1 MARDEDEKLKWKL
14 LETKH
19 PVHNQWLDLREETY
33 RMPDGSTAGPFFTFS
48 KKSYVVIVALN
59 EAGQYICVRQYR
71 QGIGKVTVEFP
82 AGAIETTVRHPDREP
97 AFASAK
103 RELQE
108 ETGCVSERWQFLE
121 EIASLPTSNDDYAY
135 LYLARD
141 CHHVSDQKLDATE
154 FLDYETHTAEEIRAM
169 ITDGTFPQPVH
180 ALAWYM
186 AKEALNR
193 TKE

>member
-1 MARDEDEKLKWKL
+1 M
-14 LETKH
+14 T
-19 PVHNQWLDLREETY
+19 
-33 RMPDGSTAGPFFTFS
+33 
-48 KKSYVVIVALN
+48 
-59 EAGQYICVRQYR
+59 CVR
-71 QGIGKVTVEFP
+71 
-82 AGAIETTVRHPDREP
+82 
-97 AFASAK
+97 

-108 ETGCVSERWQFLE
+108 ETGCVSEQWQFLE

-154 FLDYETHTAEEIRAM
+154 FLDYETHTTEEIRAM

>member
-59 EAGQYICVRQYR
+59 EAGQYIFVRQYR
-71 QGIGKVTVEFP
+71 QGIGRVTVEFP
-82 AGAIETTVRHPDREP
+82 AGAIETTVRHPDRET
-97 AFASAK
+97 AFAAAK

-108 ETGCVSERWQFLE
+108 ETGCVSEQWQFLE

-154 FLDYETHTAEEIRAM
+154 FLDYETHTTEEIRAM